1 MIGTLL
7 RISWINLRR
16 DRVAQAMTFALPIM
30 FFSIFATIFGHQ
42 GNVTPKI
49 RLPVVDEDRT
59 EYSVRLVKALAAEGA
74 LDVQTTSGQ
83 SSSDLQGTPL
93 TRADAERLIK
103 AGTVAVAVVLPKG
116 LGESSRFF
124 GQSPASRPAV
134 QILADVSDPI
144 APQVVGGLL
153 EKVSFT
159 AMPEAMAQQGIAM
172 FEQYGGPLT
181 PAQRE
186 STEHWLTD
194 LAQGRQNAPNAAAA
208 NPAFGLPTEIVNVL
222 QPNGGSAA
230 TISFYAAGT
239 GVMFLLFSCAGAG
252 GALLDEEESGTLGRL
267 LSGRVGMRGV
277 LVGKWLFLTLL
288 GMAQLTVMFAWGAL
302 AFHLPLLAHLP
313 GFIVMTALTAGAAAG
328 FGLVLATMS
337 RSRQQLAGI
346 STILILAMSAVGG
359 SMFPRF
365 LMSETMQKIGLITFN
380 AWALDGYL
388 KVFWREAPLTAL
400 WPQAAVLLSLTVV
413 FGVAARLFA
422 RRWEAL

>member
-1 MIGTLL
+1 MIATLL
-7 RISWINLRR
+7 RIAWINLRR

-42 GNVTPKI
+42 GNATPRI
-49 RLPVVDEDRT
+49 HLPVVDEDRS
-59 EYSVRLVKALAAEGA
+59 EYSMRLVKALAAEGA
-74 LDVQTTSGQ
+74 LDVQTTRNGDSGGP
-83 SSSDLQGTPL
+83 QGTPL
-93 TRADAERLIK
+93 TRADAEGLIK

-116 LGESSRFF
+116 LGEGRRFF
-124 GQSPASRPAV
+124 GQTPASRPTV

-144 APQVVGGLL
+144 APQMVGGLL
-153 EKVSFT
+153 QKVSFT
-159 AMPEAMAQQGIAM
+159 AMPEAMAQEGIAM

-186 STEHWLTD
+186 STEHWLTE
-194 LAQGRQNAPNAAAA
+194 LAQGRTDAPNVATAS
-208 NPAFGLPTEIVNVL
+208 PTFGLPTEIVNVL
-222 QPNGGSAA
+222 QPNGGSAT

-277 LVGKWLFLTLL
+277 LAGKWIYLTLL
-288 GMAQLTVMFAWGAL
+288 GIAQLTVMFVWGAL

-313 GFIVMTALTAGAAAG
+313 GFIVMTTLTAGAAAG

-388 KVFWREAPLTAL
+388 KVFWRGAPLTAL
-400 WPQAAVLLSLTVV
+400 WPQAAVLLSITVV
-413 FGVAARLFA
+413 FLVAARLFA

>member
-1 MIGTLL
+1 MMATLL
-7 RISWINLRR
+7 RIGWINLRR

-42 GNVTPKI
+42 ANVTSKI
-49 RLPVVDEDRT
+49 RLPVVDEDRS
-59 EYSVRLVKALAAEGA
+59 EYSNRLIKALAAEGA
-74 LDVQTTSGQ
+74 LDVQTTMGQ
-83 SSSDLQGTPL
+83 NTRDPQGTPL
-93 TRADAERLIK
+93 TRADAEGLIK
-103 AGTVAVAVVLPKG
+103 GGAVAVAIVLPKG
-116 LGESSRFF
+116 LGQNPRFF
-124 GQSPASRPAV
+124 GASTASRPTV
-134 QILADVSDPI
+134 QILADVSDPV
-144 APQVVGGLL
+144 APQIVGGLL

-159 AMPEAMAQQGIAM
+159 AMPEAMAQEGIAM

-186 STEHWLTD
+186 STQHWLTD
-194 LAQGRQNAPNAAAA
+194 LAQGQRDTPSVAAA
-208 NPAFGLPTEIVNVL
+208 NPAFGLPTEVVNVL
-222 QPNGGSAA
+222 QPKGGNAA

-277 LVGKWLFLTLL
+277 LVGKWMFLTLL

-302 AFHLPLLAHLP
+302 AFHLPLLRHLP
-313 GFIVMTALTAGAAAG
+313 GFIVMTTLTAGAAAG

-400 WPQAAVLLSLTVV
+400 WPQAAVLLSLTAV
-413 FGVAARLFA
+413 FLGAARLFA

>member
-7 RISWINLRR
+7 RIGWINLRR

-42 GNVTPKI
+42 GNATPKI
-49 RLPVVDEDRT
+49 HLPVVDEDRS

-74 LDVQTTSGQ
+74 LDVQTTKGQ
-83 SSSDLQGTPL
+83 DGSDPQGAPL
-93 TRADAERLIK
+93 TRADAEGLIK

-116 LGESSRFF
+116 LGESPRFF
-124 GQSPASRPAV
+124 GPSPASRPTV
-134 QILADVSDPI
+134 QILADVSDQI
-144 APQVVGGLL
+144 APQIVGGLL

-159 AMPEAMAQQGIAM
+159 AMPEAMAQQGLAM
-172 FEQYGGPLT
+172 FEQYAGPLT

-194 LAQGRQNAPNAAAA
+194 LAQGRQTAPSAAAA

-277 LVGKWLFLTLL
+277 LLGKWMFLTLL

-302 AFHLPLLAHLP
+302 AFHLPLLTHLP

>member
-7 RISWINLRR
+7 HIGWINLRR

-42 GNVTPKI
+42 ANATQKI
-49 RLPVVDEDRT
+49 HVPVVDEDRS
-59 EYSVRLVKALAAEGA
+59 EYSGRLIKALAAEGA
-74 LDVQTTSGQ
+74 LDVQTMTSPDHSQ
-83 SSSDLQGTPL
+83 RQGTPL
-93 TRADAERLIK
+93 TRADAESLIK
-103 AGTVAVAVVLPKG
+103 AGTDAVAVVLPKG
-116 LGESSRFF
+116 LGEGHRFF
-124 GQSPASRPAV
+124 GPTAASRPTV

-144 APQVVGGLL
+144 APQIVLGLL
-153 EKVSFT
+153 QKVSFT
-159 AMPEAMAQQGIAM
+159 AMPDSMAREGIEM

-181 PAQRE
+181 PAQRD
-186 STEHWLTD
+186 STQRWLTD
-194 LAQGRQNAPNAAAA
+194 LAQGRNDAPNTASAS
-208 NPAFGLPTEIVNVL
+208 PAFGLPTEIVNVL
-222 QPNGGSAA
+222 HPNGGSAA

-239 GVMFLLFSCAGAG
+239 GVMFLLFSCASGG

-267 LSGRVGMRGV
+267 LSGRAGMEGV
-277 LVGKWLFLTLL
+277 LAGKWIYLTLL
-288 GMAQLTVMFAWGAL
+288 GMAQLTVMFVWGAL
-302 AFHLPLLAHLP
+302 VFQLPLASHLP
-313 GFIVMTALTAGAAAG
+313 GFVVMTVLTAAAAAG
-328 FGLVLATMS
+328 FGLVLATLC

-400 WPQAAVLLSLTVV
+400 WPQAAVLLGLTAV
-413 FGVAARLFA
+413 FLGAARLFA

>member
-7 RISWINLRR
+7 RIAWINLRR

-42 GNVTPKI
+42 ANGSRKI
-49 RLPVVDEDRT
+49 HLPVVDEDGS
-59 EYSVRLVKALAAEGA
+59 EYSRRLIQALAAEGA
-74 LDVQTTSGQ
+74 LDIQTTTGSEG
-83 SSSDLQGTPL
+83 SAAAGTPL
-93 TRADAERLIK
+93 TRADAEGLIK
-103 AGTVAVAVVLPKG
+103 AGTDAVAVILPKG
-116 LGESSRFF
+116 LGEGR
-124 GQSPASRPAV
+124 GLVAGTPASRPAV

-144 APQVVGGLL
+144 EPQIVGGLL

-186 STEHWLTD
+186 STERWLTD
-194 LAQGRQNAPNAAAA
+194 LAQRRQDGPNAATAS
-208 NPAFGLPTEIVNVL
+208 PAFGLPTEIVNVL

-252 GALLDEEESGTLGRL
+252 GTLLDEEESGTLSRL
-267 LSGRVGMRGV
+267 LGGRVGMRGI
-277 LVGKWLFLTLL
+277 LAGKWMFLTLL
-288 GMAQLTVMFAWGAL
+288 GVAQLTVMFAWGAL
-302 AFHLPLLAHLP
+302 AFHLPLMSHLP

-365 LMSETMQKIGLITFN
+365 LMSETMQKIGLVTFN

-400 WPQAAVLLSLTVV
+400 WPQAAVLVSLTIV
-413 FGVAARLFA
+413 FLVAARLFA

>member
-7 RISWINLRR
+7 RIAWINLRR
-16 DRVAQAMTFALPIM
+16 DRVAQAMTFALPVM

-42 GNVTPKI
+42 GNATRRI
-49 RLPVVDEDRT
+49 HLPVVDEDRS
-59 EYSVRLVKALAAEGA
+59 EYSERLVKALTAEAA
-74 LDVQTTSGQ
+74 LDVQTTKDTQ
-83 SSSDLQGTPL
+83 NNDPHGTPL
-93 TRADAERLIK
+93 TRADAEALIK
-103 AGTVAVAVVLPKG
+103 AGTEAVAVVLPKG
-116 LGESSRFF
+116 LGEARRF
-124 GQSPASRPAV
+124 GRTPTSRPSV

-144 APQVVGGLL
+144 EPQVVGGLL
-153 EKVSFT
+153 QKVSFT
-159 AMPEAMAQQGIAM
+159 AMPEAMAQEGIGM
-172 FEQYGGPLT
+172 FEQYAGPLT

-186 STEHWLTD
+186 STNQWLTA
-194 LAQGRQNAPNAAAA
+194 LAQGRSVTPNATSGG
-208 NPAFGLPTEIVNVL
+208 PAFGLPTEIVNVL

-267 LSGRVGMRGV
+267 LSGKVGMRGI
-277 LVGKWLFLTLL
+277 LAGKWLFVTLL
-288 GMAQLTVMFAWGAL
+288 GMAQLTVMFVWGAVV
-302 AFHLPLLAHLP
+302 FHLPLVTHLP

-328 FGLVLATMS
+328 FGLVLATIS

-400 WPQAAVLLSLTVV
+400 WPQAAVLLSLTVA
-413 FGVAARLFA
+413 FLAAARLFA
-422 RRWEAL
+422 HRWEAL

>member
-7 RISWINLRR
+7 RIAWINLRR
-16 DRVAQAMTFALPIM
+16 DRLAQAMTFALPIM

-42 GNVTPKI
+42 GNATRRI
-49 RLPVVDEDRT
+49 HLPVVDEDRS
-59 EYSVRLVKALAAEGA
+59 EYSERLVKALTAEAA
-74 LDVQTTSGQ
+74 LDVQTTKGNQ
-83 SSSDLQGTPL
+83 NNDLQGSPL
-93 TRADAERLIK
+93 TRADAEALIK
-103 AGTVAVAVVLPKG
+103 AGTDAVAVVLPKG
-116 LGESSRFF
+116 LGEGRRLF
-124 GQSPASRPAV
+124 GRTPTSQPTV

-153 EKVSFT
+153 QKVSFT
-159 AMPEAMAQQGIAM
+159 AMPEAMAREGIGM
-172 FEQYGGPLT
+172 FEQYAGPLT

-186 STEHWLTD
+186 STQHWLTD
-194 LAQGRQNAPNAAAA
+194 LAQGPNAAPNAATPR
-208 NPAFGLPTEIVNVL
+208 PAFGLPTEIVNVL

-267 LSGRVGMRGV
+267 LSGRVGMRDI
-277 LVGKWLFLTLL
+277 LAGKWLYVTLL
-288 GMAQLTVMFAWGAL
+288 GIAQLTVMFIWGAVV
-302 AFHLPLLAHLP
+302 FHLPLVTHLP
-313 GFIVMTALTAGAAAG
+313 GFIVMTTLTAGAAAG

-365 LMSETMQKIGLITFN
+365 LMSETMQKVGLITFN

-400 WPQAAVLLSLTVV
+400 WPQAAVLLSLTVAFLAV
-413 FGVAARLFA
+413 ARLFA